1 MLQLFCFIRLPYGAD
16 PILSFPH
23 LLMECN
29 MRLKRLIL
37 SVMVSSASWL
47 AMGNALAADAY
58 PSRSIRWIVPYTPAG
73 TTDILARIMGQ
84 RLAER
89 LGQTIVIDNRP
100 GAGNNIGTEIAIKAA
115 PDGYTWLLVNPANA
129 INATLYAKLNFNFL
143 NDMAPG
149 AALIRVPNV
158 MTVTKNLPA
167 RNVQEFIAYGKANP
181 GKLNFSSGGAG
192 TSVHLSGELF
202 KSMTGI
208 NMVHIAYKGSAP
220 ALVDL
225 IAGQMH
231 VMFDNMPGVIGYI
244 RGGELRALGVTTAQ
258 RSPQLPEVPAV
269 AEFVPGF
276 EASAWFGLGVPKGTP
291 DAIVARIN
299 REVNETLKEP
309 KVLQRLAD
317 LGGTS
322 IAGTPAEFWAIHTM
336 ETEKWA
342 KVVKASGAA
351 LQ

>member
-1 MLQLFCFIRLPYGAD
+1 MNMQMIVQVLSRVAAVGVLF
-16 PILSFPH
+16 
-23 LLMECN
+23 
-29 MRLKRLIL
+29 
-37 SVMVSSASWL
+37 VL
-47 AMGNALAADAY
+47 AGNALAADTW

-100 GAGNNIGTEIAIKAA
+100 GAGNNIGTEIAIKSA
-115 PDGYTWLLVNPANA
+115 PDGYTWFLVNPANA
-129 INATLYAKLNFNFL
+129 INATLYEKLNFNFL

-158 MTVTKNLPA
+158 MTVTRNLPA
-167 RNVQEFIAYGKANP
+167 KTVQEFIAYGKANP
-181 GKLNFSSGGAG
+181 GKLNFCSGGAG

-202 KSMTGI
+202 KAMTGI

-220 ALVDL
+220 ALIDL
-225 IAGQMH
+225 IAGQTH
-231 VMFDNMPGVIGYI
+231 VIFDNMPGVIGYV
-244 RGGELRALGVTTAQ
+244 RSGEVRALGVTTAK
-258 RSPQLPEVPAV
+258 RSTQLPDVPAI
-269 AEFVPGF
+269 AEIVPGF

-291 DAIVARIN
+291 QDIVARIN

-309 KVLQRLAD
+309 KVMQRLAD

-322 IAGTPAEFWAIHTM
+322 IAGTPAEFWAIHSM

-342 KVVKASGAA
+342 KVVKASGAK